1 MSQKQQFFF
10 DKTYLLP
17 MRRFL
22 LLMPLPEALLPE
34 TVERYGCN
42 KNAIPNLQN
51 SNERVKKF
59 LYGDFRR
66 NFNIVSFCHF

>member
-1 MSQKQQFFF
+1 MSQKQQFFLTKPIF
-10 DKTYLLP
+10 CQCGVSPFHALQ
-17 MRRFL
+17 
-22 LLMPLPEALLPE
+22 EALLRE
-34 TVERYGCN
+34 TVERYGYN